1 MIEGYLGYFIIRPKH
16 FGKSLM
22 LDTISEICEGK
33 KNKQLFKNT
42 AIGQSPT
49 YEWKKYAVFKFDF
62 SKLNNESEEQFELA
76 LLNQMKENCKKYN
89 IKHRESVGIM
99 SLMHDMREGV
109 ANLKNG
115 YESRAVVLIDEYQA
129 PLNNCQN
136 KNKIIRIMRHFFCNL
151 KGKAMVLVTGSSRFG
166 LADIFSPAHNLFD
179 ATLYG
184 DLKYYYNGFKFSDN
198 SEKKVYNPW
207 SIIQCFSNNCIK
219 PYWDGKCL
227 EQYEELTLNDVESVS
242 CAFQDP
248 IFSACCIDLN
258 FDTEYEHITSKSI
271 LFQTGYLTIIDYDSE
286 THMYTL
292 KIPNY
297 EVKTLY
303 LNHYKKLKEK
313 KKKDE
318 KLKCQAEADKKLV
331 VPVGKKKKIS
341 KIL

>member
-1 MIEGYLGYFIIRPKH
+1 MFKITSTSCRITTFVSNKKLGLTNFCFLSKKKLPAKVMDTQFNKFIYRTTRDFHNDRIADEFETKPIYESSTLEKNFDKLIGASKIKQVIESGYYVDKTKYFQEMIEGYLGYFIIRPKH

-184 DLKYYYNGFKFSDN
+184 DVSAICGFTKS
-198 SEKKVYNPW
+198 
-207 SIIQCFSNNCIK
+207 
-219 PYWDGKCL
+219 
-227 EQYEELTLNDVESVS
+227 ELTEVFEDK
-242 CAFQDP
+242 
-248 IFSACCIDLN
+248 I
-258 FDTEYEHITSKSI
+258 TEMHR
-271 LFQTGYLTIIDYDSE
+271 
-286 THMYTL
+286 
-292 KIPNY
+292 
-297 EVKTLY
+297 
-303 LNHYKKLKEK
+303 
-313 KKKDE
+313 
-318 KLKCQAEADKKLV
+318 
-331 VPVGKKKKIS
+331 
-341 KIL
+341 